1 MLRTRSVIDRLFG
14 TAWAVN
20 GDAIHR
26 HFSYLENAGSPQGV
40 VTPDFFNQACYDTT
54 SNVMYRAM
62 GTDSASW
69 RVDIDPLA
77 GAIGQGGGI
86 LAGSTLAVTAALHN
100 RRTIL
105 LDQLAG
111 SVCTLPA
118 ATGSGAKFKFLV
130 FVLATSVSHKIQV
143 ANATDFFIGTI
154 AGVSDDPATVKGWIA
169 ANSGTVATNSDTVTL
184 NRTTSGSVS
193 KGEWVEVEDI
203 AAATWSITG
212 MITQTGVEITP
223 FTAAV

>member
-1 MLRTRSVIDRLFG
+1 MLRPQAIIDRLFG
-14 TAWAVN
+14 LAFFPSAS
-20 GDAIHR
+20 AAR
-26 HFSYLENAGSPQGV
+26 HLAYLEGSGSPSGV
-40 VTPDFFNQACYDTT
+40 VTPDFDNQAYRDTT
-54 SNVMYRAM
+54 GNVMWRAL
-62 GTDSASW
+62 GTTNASW
-69 RVDIDPLA
+69 VIDIDPLNA
-77 GAIGQGGGI
+77 VPQGGGI
-86 LAGSTLAVTAALHN
+86 LAGATLAVTAAAHN

-111 SVCTLPA
+111 SVVTLPA
-118 ATGSGAKFKFLV
+118 ATGSGAKFKFLA

-193 KGEWVEVEDI
+193 KGEWIEVEDV

-223 FTAAV
+223 FSAAV